1 MAIVDDHSDPT
12 PPILVVLYDDAIE
25 PDASVAPAGE
35 VRFTVMNRGE
45 RPHTFAVELVAEADE
60 PEAPPESAHPTAH
73 RAQSVAPG
81 GSADVLVTLAPGRYM
96 LANTGEG
103 ASTALADARA
113 ELTVQPAPTYD
124 DSEGRAG
131 GRHA

>member
-1 MAIVDDHSDPT
+1 MAIVDDRSDPT
-12 PPILVVLYDDAIE
+12 PPILVMLYDDAIE

-60 PEAPPESAHPTAH
+60 PKAPPEAAHPTAY
-73 RAQSVAPG
+73 RAEVVAPG
-81 GSADVLVTLAPGRYM
+81 GSADVLVTLVPGRYM
-96 LANTGEG
+96 LASTGEG
-103 ASTALADARA
+103 ASAALTDARA

-124 DSEGRAG
+124 DFKGRAT
-131 GRHA
+131 GRHT